1 MSDRAGPRG
10 ERLRKFTDLRVKLPI
25 SMKAEKVRSLQLD
38 VDLPVVDG
46 VVILPSL
53 DKADVLVAK

>member
-1 MSDRAGPRG
+1 
-10 ERLRKFTDLRVKLPI
+10 
-25 SMKAEKVRSLQLD
+25 MKAEKVRSLQLD